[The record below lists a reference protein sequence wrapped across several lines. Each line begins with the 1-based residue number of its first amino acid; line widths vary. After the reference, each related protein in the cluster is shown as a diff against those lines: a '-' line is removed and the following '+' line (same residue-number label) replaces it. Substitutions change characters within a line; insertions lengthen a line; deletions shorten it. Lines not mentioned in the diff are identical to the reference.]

1 MGHSEDAEPAAGRHA
16 AHRPD
21 DAPVR
26 VLVVDDHPLMSM
38 ALRTYV
44 DNTDGMDCL
53 GEVRDGEA
61 AVRDAVR
68 HRPDVVVMDLHM
80 PGMDGIEATEQITSR
95 CPEVSVLAV
104 TTFSTER
111 YVIPALRAGAGG
123 YIVKDSEP
131 EEILSAIRE
140 VADGAAPF
148 SPAVARDLMLS
159 VRDEPTHVD
168 AALRRFPE
176 PPQIPARELE
186 GLRLLASGHSN
197 QEIAQQMVI
206 SEATVK
212 AHMGRL
218 MQRLEVRDRVQ
229 LLIRATLLGL
239 VEPSLD

>member
-1 MGHSEDAEPAAGRHA
+1 MGHSEDAAPEAGRHA
-16 AHRPD
+16 AHRSG

-44 DNTDGMDCL
+44 DTTDGMDCL

-80 PGMDGIEATEQITSR
+80 PGMDGIQATEQITAR

-123 YIVKDSEP
+123 YIVKDAEP

-159 VRDEPTHVD
+159 ARDEPAQVE

-239 VEPSLD
+239 VDPSLD